1 MANGERSK
9 LESGTPGNGFQAT
22 EIAHF
27 LRSKKLA
34 PLSLILLDMIIPFKR
49 QAAALISV
57 AGPFSSIVLGEER
70 SEKILDFSRGEG
82 SFEALKEALERG
94 EE

>member
-1 MANGERSK
+1 MATGERSR
-9 LESGTPGNGFQAT
+9 LESGAPGNGSQTT

-49 QAAALISV
+49 QANALISV
-57 AGPFSSIVLGEER
+57 AEPLSSIVFGQKR